1 MSMDRLF
8 ELTNRLNELINKNAS
23 TFSSLRV
30 WGYPPN
36 GCPIGYLL
44 CAIGGYTPVTIM
56 AKATIVIV
64 PYLRENNNLHSLEVS
79 FPMLFPMLFKHI
91 KDTPSYSGKKIGVY
105 GLFNEGDQEWEN
117 RSDIFYP
124 WRSDIFYPWDIWT

>member
-1 MSMDRLF
+1 MDRLF
-8 ELTNRLNELINKNAS
+8 ELTNRLNGLINELEKAKVAM
-23 TFSSLRV
+23 RV

-64 PYLRENNNLHSLEVS
+64 PYLKENNNLHSLEVS
-79 FPMLFPMLFKHI
+79 YPMLFKHI

-117 RSDIFYP
+117 RN
-124 WRSDIFYPWDIWT
+124 DIFYPWDIWSDIWT